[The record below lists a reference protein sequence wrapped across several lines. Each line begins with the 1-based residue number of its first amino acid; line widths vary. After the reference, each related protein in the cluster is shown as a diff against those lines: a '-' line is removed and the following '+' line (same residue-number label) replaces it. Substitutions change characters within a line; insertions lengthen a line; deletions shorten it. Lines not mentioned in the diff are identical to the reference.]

1 MKGEGAYDLANQ
13 SLHCV
18 NNDYFPTVVL
28 PFTSVSHTDCS
39 FHVVCREQC

>member
-1 MKGEGAYDLANQ
+1 MKGEGAYALANQ

-18 NNDYFPTVVL
+18 NNDRFLTVAL

-39 FHVVCREQC
+39 FRAVCGEQC